1 MNVQGRLEKLERD
14 AGVGERAPILVV
26 EFEGYDIPS
35 ACRESLIARAL
46 ENAPPDEPF
55 HSVMLQEFAPDGR
68 LVCAWCGQEH
78 LRIESP
84 ENVRSD

>member
-14 AGVGERAPILVV
+14 AGIGERAPILVV
-26 EFEGYDIPS
+26 EFGGYDTPG
-35 ACRESLIARAL
+35 ACRAALIERAL

-55 HSVMLQEFAPDGR
+55 YSVMLQEFAPDGR

-78 LRIESP
+78 LRIEPP
-84 ENVRSD
+84 ENACSN